1 MAKDEEINFITED
14 RKVRSEINEHRNVLS
29 SNVNLCDPGLN
40 YAIQTEEIFNSL
52 IRFSLK

>member
-14 RKVRSEINEHRNVLS
+14 HKVRSEINEHRNVLS

-40 YAIQTEEIFNSL
+40 YAIQTEEIFNYL
-52 IRFSLK
+52 IA